1 MKDAQL
7 TKPFNL
13 IGLGGSFDHLHDGH
27 LFLLKTAAKL
37 ANHITIGL
45 TTDEMIKHK
54 SDYEKIQSYDLREEL
69 LHKFLEKELL
79 LAPDSFTIFPLSDPY
94 GPTLTDATIDAHIS
108 SEETHETAIKINQMR
123 IERGLPPMILV
134 IIPLISDS
142 KGEKISSTSIRSKI
156 K

>member
-1 MKDAQL
+1 MKDAQI

-27 LFLLKTAAKL
+27 HFLLKTAAKL
-37 ANHITIGL
+37 ANHMTIGL
-45 TTDEMIKHK
+45 TTEEMIKHK
-54 SDYEKIQSYDLREEL
+54 THYEKIQPYDLREEL
-69 LHKFLEKELL
+69 LRNFLEKELL

-108 SEETHETAIKINQMR
+108 SEETHENAIKINQMR
-123 IERGLPPMILV
+123 IERGLPPMVLI
-134 IIPLISDS
+134 IIPLISDF
-142 KGEKISSTSIRSKI
+142 KGEIISSTNIRSKI